1 MSEVGKGEVPIF
13 HRWPGTDILC
23 VAITDGKVTPEELAK
38 LPQYTFENVK
48 YGGEFIGVP
57 VDLLQQLR
65 GEPPMGQMAK
75 SDPLCG

>member
-1 MSEVGKGEVPIF
+1 MSEVGKGEVPVY
-13 HRWPGTDILC
+13 HSCSGSNVLYVS
-23 VAITDGKVTPEELAK
+23 VADGNVTPEELAK
-38 LPQYTFENVK
+38 LPQQKFHNVK